1 MRRLMSCLVLA
12 LCGLCGGS
20 SPATALPLISE
31 PVLTQ
36 LPVWGSMAQE
46 PQALAQ
52 GLRLLDEALSEQA
65 SAAEAALE
73 PEPEPLVEPAWLVPE
88 PAPWPLDEEGYPLVE
103 TRRLDVLTW
112 TLTRRF
118 SMRWVRK
125 RFKLSLDRL
134 VALNPARDL
143 EQLDQLEEGSE
154 LLVWQR
160 EPGLLSRSVGSPNR
174 GRLMDGEPLPPGDK
188 YAILYPHRTF
198 GTYYTISELVRV
210 MDAWAMRFPEVDPV
224 MIGDISMRGGR
235 HLAPHLSH
243 TSGRDVDITYP
254 RLDSPPSLTRFHPIP
269 RRALNLEATVWMLR
283 AFIVSGQV
291 ERVFIDRPI
300 QRMLREEAA
309 RQGAPEEWLDAV
321 FQYPGRSDRALIV
334 ASPGHDDHFHIRFR
348 CQPTDL
354 RCE

>member
-1 MRRLMSCLVLA
+1 MSRFMSCLVLA
-12 LCGLCGGS
+12 LCGLCGAA

-36 LPVWGSMAQE
+36 LPVWSGLRGD
-46 PQALAQ
+46 PQALEE
-52 GLRLLDEALSEQA
+52 GLRLIDEALSAPER
-65 SAAEAALE
+65 E
-73 PEPEPLVEPAWLVPE
+73 PEPQARLVEPAWVVPE
-88 PAPWPLDEEGYPLVE
+88 PGPWPLDEEGYPVVQ
-103 TRRLDVLTW
+103 TRRLDTLRLR
-112 TLTRRF
+112 LTRRF
-118 SMRWVRK
+118 SMGWVRK
-125 RFKLSLDRL
+125 RFKVSLDRL
-134 VALNPARDL
+134 MALNPAHDL
-143 EQLDQLEEGSE
+143 EQLDEGSE

-210 MDAWAMRFPEVDPV
+210 MDAWAARFPEVEPI

-254 RLDSPPSLTRFHPIP
+254 RLDEPPSLTRFHPIP

-291 ERVFIDRPI
+291 ERVFIDRSI
-300 QRMLREEAA
+300 QRMLRAEAA

-321 FQYPGRSDRALIV
+321 FQYPGRSERALIV

-348 CQPTDL
+348 CQVTDL